1 MSTFTCRITVSSA
14 DLHEQRDLK
23 ATVNIDNAF
32 SMLPA
37 RLLRDLGIVPS
48 RQAHYTMPD
57 GRRDLMDIG
66 DVHLTVEGS
75 SGMTPVV
82 FGPDDAGPLVGRVAL
97 ASLGLKADPTTE
109 RLFPTHGFLPSMRPN
124 IPRSG

>member
-1 MSTFTCRITVSSA
+1 MTAFTCLVTVSSP

-37 RLLRDLGIVPS
+37 RLMRALGVEPS

-57 GRRDLMDIG
+57 GRRDLMAIG

-75 SGMTPVV
+75 SGSTPVV
-82 FGPDDAGPLVGRVAL
+82 FGPDDAEPLLGRVAL
-97 ASLGLKADPTTE
+97 ASLGLKADPTTQ
-109 RLFPTHGFLPSMRPN
+109 RLFPTHGLLPSMRPN
-124 IPRSG
+124 TPRSG